1 MAKTE
6 AALRAKVL
14 GLCKTYCFQVW
25 NEALNQAGVEASSI
39 LRKAKSVYYPP
50 AICAS
55 SSSSSKTDTPLEV
68 ADPEKSNPKK
78 VPPSSSSPPKV
89 AKQPGV
95 NEKETEVTKE
105 VAPNATKPLATP

>member
-1 MAKTE
+1 MTETE
-6 AALRAKVL
+6 AALRAEVL
-14 GLCKTYCFQVW
+14 GVCKTSTSKYRIKLSTKLGLRLLLYLGRQKVSTTPQPFVPPP
-25 NEALNQAGVEASSI
+25 LIASKI
-39 LRKAKSVYYPP
+39 
-50 AICAS
+50 
-55 SSSSSKTDTPLEV
+55 DTPLEV
-68 ADPEKSNPKK
+68 ADPKKGNPK

>member
-1 MAKTE
+1 MKLST
-6 AALRAKVL
+6 KL
-14 GLCKTYCFQVW
+14 GLRLLLYLGRQKVSTTPQPFV
-25 NEALNQAGVEASSI
+25 
-39 LRKAKSVYYPP
+39 PP
-50 AICAS
+50 PLVA
-55 SSSSSKTDTPLEV
+55 SKTDTPLEV

>member
-1 MAKTE
+1 MKLLT
-6 AALRAKVL
+6 KL
-14 GLCKTYCFQVW
+14 GLRLLLYLGRQK
-25 NEALNQAGVEASSI
+25 I
-39 LRKAKSVYYPP
+39 VYYPL

-78 VPPSSSSPPKV
+78 VPPSFNSPPKV
-89 AKQPGV
+89 AEQPRV

-105 VAPNATKPLATP
+105 VASNATKPLATP